1 MMVVERSAPRSYHN
15 LRAFRRATELQSN
28 LFWLSRSFPSNLDAS
43 LIRPLRRHAYR
54 LTRALWYVWRNRSND
69 VASEH
74 ATADARSEVEMLQ
87 YYLLRAGS
95 EGVLRSD
102 TRDDLESRRCDL
114 SVEITRLRRSLATAV
129 RSA

>member
-28 LFWLSRSFPSNLDAS
+28 LVRLSRSFPSKLDAS
-43 LIRPLRRHAYR
+43 LIRPLRRHAYCR
-54 LTRALWYVWRNRSND
+54 TRAVWYVWRNRTHD
-69 VASEH
+69 VATEH

-87 YYLLRAGS
+87 YYLLRAES

-102 TRDDLESRRCDL
+102 TRDDLESRLGDL
-114 SVEITRLRRSLATAV
+114 SVEINRLRRSLATAV

>member
-15 LRAFRRATELQSN
+15 LRAFRRATALRSDR
-28 LFWLSRSFPSNLDAS
+28 FWLSRSFPSNLEAG
-43 LIRPLRRHAYR
+43 LVRPVPRHVSR
-54 LTRALWYVWRNRSND
+54 LPRAVWYVWRNRTND
-69 VASEH
+69 VATEH

-87 YYLLRAGS
+87 YYLLRAES

-102 TRDDLESRRCDL
+102 PRDDLESRLGDL
-114 SVEITRLRRSLATAV
+114 SVEINRLRRSLATAV

>member
-54 LTRALWYVWRNRSND
+54 LTRAVWYVWRNRTND
-69 VASEH
+69 VATEH

-87 YYLLRAGS
+87 YYLLRAEGG
-95 EGVLRSD
+95 GVLRSV
-102 TRDDLESRRCDL
+102 TRDDSGRRL
-114 SVEITRLRRSLATAV
+114 GGRSGEMNA
-129 RSA
+129 S

>member
-1 MMVVERSAPRSYHN
+1 MMVVERNAPRSYHN

-54 LTRALWYVWRNRSND
+54 LTRAVWYVWRNRTND
-69 VASEH
+69 VATEH

-87 YYLLRAGS
+87 YYLLRAES

-102 TRDDLESRRCDL
+102 TRDDIESRLGDL
-114 SVEITRLRRSLATAV
+114 SVEINRLRRSLATAV